1 MCYVRGVLVFCLFA
15 DLYTRCS
22 LGPHRELFVLR
33 RSYKHDRQRLSGGH
47 EVILDFCVVSR
58 CT

>member
-1 MCYVRGVLVFCLFA
+1 MRVVCLFFFLFA

-22 LGPHRELFVLR
+22 FGPHGQFLVFR
-33 RSYKHDRQRLSGGH
+33 RSYKHDGQRLSGGH
-47 EVILDFCVVSR
+47 EVILDFCVVGR